1 VDPLDLTVG
10 LIGGTGPEGRA
21 LALRWAK
28 AGARVTIGSRSLE
41 RAKLAADQL
50 NRMLAGTRVSFAENK
65 EVASSS
71 DFIILTVPFEHAA
84 STIESLRES
93 FKPGAILI
101 DATVPVAFQRG
112 RARYI
117 ELPEGSASEHL
128 SARLGDS
135 VQLVAAFKTLPAQLL
150 LETDAPIDCDDFIAS
165 DHEQAKSIVIESA
178 SRIHG
183 LRPLDAGPLQSARI
197 IERMTVLAININR
210 RYRIKTARFKI
221 VGL

>member
-1 VDPLDLTVG
+1 MKVG

-21 LALRWAK
+21 LALRLAK

-50 NRMLAGTRVSFAENK
+50 NSILAETRVSFAENR
-65 EVASSS
+65 AAASS

-93 FKPGAILI
+93 FNPQAILI
-101 DATVPVAFQRG
+101 DATVPVAFQKG
-112 RARYI
+112 RAFYI
-117 ELPEGSASEHL
+117 EPPEGSASEHL

-135 VQLVAAFKTLPAQLL
+135 AQLVAAFKTIPAHLL
-150 LETDAPIDCDDFIAS
+150 LEPDAPIDCDDFIAS
-165 DHEQAKSIVIESA
+165 DSEPAKSKVIELVS
-178 SRIHG
+178 SIRG
-183 LRPLDAGPLQSARI
+183 LRPIDAGGLQSARI

-210 RYRIKTARFKI
+210 RYKIKAARFKVI
-221 VGL
+221 GL